1 MCLNM
6 LLCYALLGEQLEG
19 LSMEK
24 KLTGTQLGAFTV
36 GKLIGD
42 GGMGSVYLATH
53 PERSDPLAIKV
64 LLPQYAEDSEFRA
77 RFIREGQV
85 LSELSHPNI
94 IPVYFFGEDRGLL
107 YFVMRYVSGK
117 SLYELLLSRRFTPI
131 AAWQILKPVAEA
143 LDYAHERSIIHRD
156 IKPANILIEVQR
168 VDGKLHNQV
177 FLADFGL
184 SKVLTWTAL
193 TTTGVS
199 VGTPQYMSPEQVMD
213 YPLTPASDVYSLA
226 VVVYEMLLGRLP
238 FYAKKPDQLA
248 FRHIDTPPP
257 APSALHPEFPKPLEA
272 VLLRALLK
280 EPERRYQRAGDFAQA
295 YAEAARQVGRERCA
309 MQYYVGEPRHI
320 R

>member
-1 MCLNM
+1 MKN
-6 LLCYALLGEQLEG
+6 G
-19 LSMEK
+19 
-24 KLTGTQLGAFTV
+24 LTGTQLGEFTV
-36 GKLIGD
+36 GELIGD
-42 GGMGSVYLATH
+42 GGMGSVYLAKH
-53 PERSDPLAIKV
+53 PSYSELLAIKV

-85 LSELSHPNI
+85 LSNLSHPHI
-94 IPVYFFGEDRGLL
+94 IPVYHFGEDRGLL
-107 YFVMRYVSGK
+107 YFVMRYVKGK

-131 AAWQILKPVAEA
+131 AAWQIIKPIADA
-143 LDYAHERSIIHRD
+143 LDYAHERDIIHRD
-156 IKPANILIEVQR
+156 VKPANILIEVQR
-168 VDGKLHNQV
+168 VDGKAHNQV

-184 SKVLTWTAL
+184 SKVLNWTAL

-238 FYAKKPDQLA
+238 FYAKRPDQLA

-257 APSALHPEFPKPLEA
+257 APKTLNADFPEPFEQ

-280 EPERRYQRAGDFAQA
+280 EPERRYQTAGAFAQA
-295 YAEAARQVGRERCA
+295 YADAARQVGRERCA